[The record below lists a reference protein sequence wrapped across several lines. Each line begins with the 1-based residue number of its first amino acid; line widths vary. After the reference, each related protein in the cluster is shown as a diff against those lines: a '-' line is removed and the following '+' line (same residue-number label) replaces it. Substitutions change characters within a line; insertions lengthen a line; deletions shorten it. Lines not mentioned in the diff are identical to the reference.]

1 MPHDPT
7 TDLQQRV
14 QALEAERQSWQHALT
29 LFSEAPAPYFLLTS
43 QGRVQEA
50 NAAAC
55 TLLGH
60 GAEAMRGRR
69 FVQFL
74 APGAQGTFEWLL
86 GQAGGT
92 AARVRAEGQLLH
104 ADGTVLDVL
113 LDLAAPAPGSA
124 PGPLRL
130 IVTDITPYKQAHREL
145 LDMTA
150 SQDAQL
156 QAGATRF
163 RAAQQELEGV
173 VTVVLQQ
180 LQLPVAR
187 AMNYLTLAQRALGD
201 PAPEEV
207 ARPLLQSERAVQ
219 QIIALVASVDRYLQM
234 RRMRLSLRRVDLGR
248 VLREVLKNAQPVM
261 QDRHV
266 HLTHDPLPTVQ
277 GDSQALFVILDEYV
291 ANALKYTKGREI
303 ARIHLRVRETD
314 TEYHIGVEDNGAG
327 FNMRQKDRL
336 FHLFGRLHPS
346 RSYEGTGVGLV
357 TVRRLCERFGG
368 RVWAEGRPDQ
378 GATFW
383 FAWPKAP
390 VILD

>member
-1 MPHDPT
+1 MSDEKT
-7 TDLQQRV
+7 TDLQSHGRGP
-14 QALEAERQSWQHALT
+14 EGERLSWAQALT
-29 LFSEAPAPYFLLTS
+29 LFSEAPVPYLLLNS
-43 QGRVQEA
+43 RGRVQEA

-55 TLLGH
+55 TLLGV
-60 GAEAMRGRR
+60 GAEALRGRPVTR
-69 FVQFL
+69 L
-74 APGAQGTFEWLL
+74 LTPGTQGTFEWLL
-86 GQAGGT
+86 GQAEGVRG
-92 AARVRAEGQLLH
+92 RVRAEGQLLH

-113 LDLAAPAPGSA
+113 FDLAGPAPGSA

-130 IVTDITPYKQAHREL
+130 VVTDITPYKEAHRSL
-145 LDMTA
+145 LDQAAT
-150 SQDAQL
+150 QDTQL

-173 VTVVLQQ
+173 VTVVLRQ

-187 AMNYLTLAQRALGD
+187 AMNYLGLTRRALGESV
-201 PAPEEV
+201 PEEV

-219 QIIALVASVDRYLQM
+219 QIIALLASVDRYLQM
-234 RRMRLSLRRVDLGR
+234 RRMRLGLRRVDLER
-248 VLREVLKNAQPVM
+248 VLREVLKHAQPVM
-261 QDRHV
+261 EGRHV
-266 HLTHDPLPTVQ
+266 HVTHDPLPTVQ

-291 ANALKYTKGREI
+291 ANALKYSKGREI
-303 ARIHLRVRETD
+303 ARIHVRVRETEG
-314 TEYHIGVEDNGAG
+314 EYHIGVEDNGAG

-368 RVWAEGRPDQ
+368 RVWAEGKPDQ

-383 FAWPKAP
+383 FAWPKSP
-390 VILD
+390 TLLD

>member
-14 QALEAERQSWQHALT
+14 QVLEAEREAWQHALT
-29 LFSEAPAPYFLLTS
+29 LFSEAPAPYLLLNS

-55 TLLGH
+55 TLLGY
-60 GAEAMRGRR
+60 GAEALRGRPFAR
-69 FVQFL
+69 FL
-74 APGAQGTFEWLL
+74 SPGGQGTFEWLL
-86 GQAGGT
+86 GQAGGP
-92 AARVRAEGQLLH
+92 APRARAEAQLLH
-104 ADGTVLDVL
+104 ADGTLLDVL
-113 LDLAAPAPGSA
+113 LDLAAPAPGSG

-130 IVTDITPYKQAHREL
+130 IVTDITPYKEAHRSL
-145 LDMTA
+145 LDTAA

-173 VTVVLQQ
+173 VTVVVQQ

-187 AMNYLTLAQRALGD
+187 AMNYLGLTRRALGEEV
-201 PAPEEV
+201 PEAV

-219 QIIALVASVDRYLQM
+219 QIIALLASVDRYLQM
-234 RRMRLSLRRVDLGR
+234 RRMRLGLRRVDLER
-248 VLREVLKNAQPVM
+248 VLREVLKHAQPM
-261 QDRHV
+261 MADRHV
-266 HLTHDPLPTVQ
+266 HITHDPLPTVQ

-291 ANALKYTKGREI
+291 ANALKYSKGREI

-368 RVWAEGRPDQ
+368 RVWAEGKPDQ

-383 FAWPKAP
+383 FAWPKPP
-390 VILD
+390 VLLD